1 MADLKT
7 IRINKVLRELNISL
21 DRAVEHLAEKGFQV
35 EARPT
40 TKISKQEYEL
50 LLDAFQTD
58 RSKKEASHEVF
69 EEKRKEKEAI
79 REQTQKEIEEEQP
92 QKVAPPTPPAPKA
105 DTVVRAQSKL
115 GGLKTVGKI
124 DLNPKPAPKKQEAPK
139 PTPAQVPKVEEKKE
153 VEPVVEKAPATKE
166 DPSETPSGKIETQYK
181 KLSGLKA
188 TGEKIDLT
196 QFKKPAPKKPA
207 DGEGNKRR
215 RKRITKDTGPGN
227 RKPSQG
233 RGGQKQQRPAVQKEE
248 PTEEEI
254 QKQIRETL
262 EKLQGKTT
270 KSKGAKYR
278 REKEILT
285 AKNRRKR
292 KHCKKRKIKF

>member
-21 DRAVEHLAEKGFQV
+21 DRAVEHLSEKGFQV

-40 TKISKQEYEL
+40 AKISQEEYNH

-79 REQTQKEIEEEQP
+79 REQTQNDIPEQP
-92 QKVAPPTPPAPKA
+92 AKT
-105 DTVVRAQSKL
+105 DTVVRAQANLS
-115 GGLKTVGKI
+115 GLKTVGKI
-124 DLNPKPAPKKQEAPK
+124 DLTPKAPKQEEKPKPV
-139 PTPAQVPKVEEKKE
+139 TPAAVEPEPSKEKHPEQTAEAKTAPAETSSSEEKQVDAQKA
-153 VEPVVEKAPATKE
+153 EPKAPE
-166 DPSETPSGKIETQYK
+166 NSDGKIVTQYK
-181 KLSGLKA
+181 KLTGLKA
-188 TGEKIDLT
+188 TGQKIDLQ
-196 QFKKPAPKKPA
+196 QFKKPESKKSA
-207 DGEGNKRR
+207 DGEANKRR
-215 RKRITKDTGPGN
+215 RKRITKDTGAGN
-227 RKPSQG
+227 RKPAQN
-233 RGGQKQQRPAVQKEE
+233 RGGHKQQRPAITKEE

-278 REKEILT
+278 R
-285 AKNRRKR
+285 
-292 KHCKKRKIKF
+292 